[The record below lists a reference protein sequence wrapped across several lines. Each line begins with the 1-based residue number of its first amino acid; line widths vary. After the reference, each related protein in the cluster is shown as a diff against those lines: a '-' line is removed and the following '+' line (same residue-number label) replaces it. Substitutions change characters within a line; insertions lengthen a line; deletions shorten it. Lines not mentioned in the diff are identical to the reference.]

1 MSNVTVFQQD
11 LPDFL
16 KNTEVDELTKALAGG
31 TQNRR
36 ISIRGGRFRLVING
50 EEVSKTDKPE
60 LDVVVAA
67 GRKENSRIFY
77 AKAYNPKDITPPDC
91 WSDDGVTPHSKA
103 ENRQAD
109 TCANCPQNIAGSGSN
124 GTRACRYQKR
134 LAVVLANDPTNGLF
148 QLTLPSQSI
157 FAKGDMDSMGFDQY
171 AKYIAGNGKN
181 INMVVT
187 RMSFDGDSDVPVLKF
202 RAVGYVNR
210 DQYDAAI
217 EGGKSPEA
225 QRMLSSTVAQIDG
238 AKALPKAEAKPVAK
252 VVVEEIEEPVK
263 RPSKKAEAPEPSEKK
278 RDLTSVLDAWGDDN

>member
-1 MSNVTVFQQD
+1 MSNVTVFQQE

-16 KNTEVDELTKALAGG
+16 KNAEVDEMTKALAGG

-60 LDVVVAA
+60 LDIIVAA

-77 AKAYNPKDITPPDC
+77 GKAYNPKEITPPDC
-91 WSDDGVTPHSKA
+91 WSDDGITPHAKA
-103 ENRQAD
+103 ENRQSN
-109 TCANCPQNIAGSGSN
+109 TCADCPQNIAGSGSN

-157 FAKGDMDSMGFDQY
+157 FGKGDMDSMGFDQY
-171 AKYIAGNGKN
+171 AKYVAGNGKS
-181 INMVVT
+181 INTVVT

-210 DQYDAAI
+210 EQYESAL

-225 QRMLSSTVAQIDG
+225 QRMLSSTVAQIDSV
-238 AKALPKAEAKPVAK
+238 KALPKAQAAPAPAK
-252 VVVEEIEEPVK
+252 VVEPEEPVK
-263 RPSKKAEAPEPSEKK
+263 RPNKKLEPAEVAEKK
-278 RDLTSVLDAWGDDN
+278 RDLSAVLDAWGDDN